1 MKEDNKKKKIDLSGR
16 TATYR
21 GDENSWDST
30 SVNHIY
36 KDLFSNGSFQA
47 IRNQLVGLCQGK
59 SGFGDPSHFIS
70 ARPARNA
77 VVAPSFMDGKTVL
90 LRDFVVHLAG
100 IEKQLVKKH
109 YHSDKPAC
117 LLDRNEYMHITAE
130 MIKYC
135 LDHHKERDDV
145 LQCVLSPSTG
155 FATWLMKPVMHF
167 WLGALD
173 LSLQGG
179 LGLAELHA
187 AAILTNGSSNQQYEN
202 YKHGGDG
209 AASLGLTA
217 FASTEVT
224 HGSNLREVGTE
235 VHLIKGDTSSKS
247 MHLLVKTPSVSH
259 VKLWPGNLFSAQ
271 SVVILARLFVEE
283 EDEGIHWF
291 RLDLFQGGPESQTR
305 VPGYSIRDI
314 GTKGG
319 YNGVEN
325 GCIQF
330 HSMCVPVD
338 SLLCGWAQIK
348 EDGSYVSDVPKNK
361 RFTQCLKNFYFERF
375 VIASAALGSAVCG
388 LMIALKYSKIR
399 RQFGPPGKENTLLTY
414 GLHKNRLLKHLTTVL
429 MSRNFVALSS
439 YSNNHYQFDPQTPLE
454 ETRVKCAYV
463 LSNLCKVIATKA
475 SHEALI
481 EARELCGGHG
491 YLLSNLIVGMQ
502 NDADPYKTFG
512 GDNNLLMLESA
523 KHLVRGVSGWS
534 LKAKLA
540 GPAKP
545 FFRPLRKKLLSSIT
559 AQNDLQILFS
569 SLNCFRK
576 LFEYR
581 QNHLQW
587 KLALTLKAKGK
598 ANVEDFVVKG
608 PGGQKFIDLSF
619 SAAENMVCFC
629 FYGRFCN
636 PTVTKLLGKEDRQAL
651 RTNCQVAIY
660 YSLYRLRSDP
670 FFLLHGLVSSSFHT
684 SIDTTLAEL
693 AQALLHQPDGNE
705 SLTPLEKVIDFP
717 DELLARSPLTHVDYV
732 ERMLA
737 HSQSLPSYVTPV
749 DKPLI
754 VDANV
759 NEDSS
764 TEAPEDSSTYASF
777 LEMLHGP

>member
-1 MKEDNKKKKIDLSGR
+1 MKEDNKKKKDLSDPTGS
-16 TATYR
+16 YR
-21 GDENSWDST
+21 DEDSWKGEDDWDVS
-30 SVNHIY
+30 SAKHIY
-36 KDLFSNGSFQA
+36 KDLFINGSFQA
-47 IRNQLVGLCQGK
+47 IRNQLVGLCHGK
-59 SGFGDPSHFIS
+59 NRFGDPSHFIS
-70 ARPARNA
+70 PQPKRNVSNLGPERA
-77 VVAPSFMDGKTVL
+77 STPPGVAPSFMDDNTAL
-90 LRDFVVHLAG
+90 LKDFVVHLAEV
-100 IEKQLVKKH
+100 EKQLVNKH
-109 YHSDKPAC
+109 YNSDKPAC
-117 LLDRNEYMHITAE
+117 LLDRNEHMHITAE

-135 LDHHKERDDV
+135 IDPHQERHVV
-145 LQCVLSPSTG
+145 LRSVLSPDGRTV
-155 FATWLMKPVMHF
+155 WLMKPVLHF

-179 LGLAELHA
+179 LGLTDLHNC
-187 AAILTNGSSNQQYEN
+187 AIMANGSLEQFEN
-202 YKHGGDG
+202 YKHGDDG
-209 AASLGLTA
+209 ASLGVTA
-217 FASTEVT
+217 FASSEVT
-224 HGSNLREVGTE
+224 HGSNLREAGTE
-235 VHLIKGDTSSKS
+235 VHLIKGDKSSKR
-247 MHLLVKTPSVSH
+247 MHLVVKTPSTSH
-259 VKLWPGNLFSAQ
+259 VKMWPGNLFSAR

-291 RLDLFQGGPESQTR
+291 RLDLFQGGPDSQTR

-319 YNGVEN
+319 YKGVEN
-325 GCIQF
+325 GFIHF

-348 EDGSYVSDVPKNK
+348 DDGSYVSDVPKEK
-361 RFTQCLKNFYFERF
+361 RFSQCLKNFYFERF
-375 VIASAALGSAVCG
+375 AIASGALGSALCG

-414 GLHKNRLLKHLTTVL
+414 GLHKNRLLKHLSTVL
-429 MSRNFVALSS
+429 MIRNFVTLSS
-439 YSNNHYQFDPQTPLE
+439 YMHTHYRFDPQTPLE
-454 ETRVKCAYV
+454 ETRMKYAYV
-463 LSNLCKVIATKA
+463 LSNLCKVMATKA

-502 NDADPYKTFG
+502 NDVDPYKTFG
-512 GDNNLLMLESA
+512 GDNNLMMLESA

-534 LKAKLA
+534 LMAKLN

-545 FFRPLRKKLLSSIT
+545 FFRPLGKKSLSSIT
-559 AQNDLQILFS
+559 AQNNLQILFS
-569 SLNCFRK
+569 SLNDLRK

-587 KLALTLKAKGK
+587 KLARTLKAKGK
-598 ANVEDFVVKG
+598 ANVEDFVVNG
-608 PGGQKFIDLSF
+608 PGGQKFIDLAF

-636 PTVTKLLGKEDRQAL
+636 PNVTKLLGEENRKKL
-651 RTNCQVAIY
+651 RTNCHVAIY
-660 YSLYRLRSDP
+660 YSLCRIRSDP

-693 AQALLHQPDGNE
+693 ALALLRRPAGDE
-705 SLTPLEKVIDFP
+705 SLTPLEKMIDFP

-737 HSQSLPSYVTPV
+737 HSQSLPSYVTPAEE
-749 DKPLI
+749 PL
-754 VDANV
+754 
-759 NEDSS
+759 
-764 TEAPEDSSTYASF
+764 T
-777 LEMLHGP
+777 

>member
-1 MKEDNKKKKIDLSGR
+1 MKEDNKKKIDLSGG

-21 GDENSWDST
+21 DENSWDST
-30 SVNHIY
+30 SAKHIY

-47 IRNQLVGLCQGK
+47 IRNQLVGLCHGNN
-59 SGFGDPSHFIS
+59 GFGDPSHFIS
-70 ARPARNA
+70 ARPGARNG
-77 VVAPSFMDGKTVL
+77 VVPSFMDAKTAL
-90 LRDFVVHLAG
+90 LKDFVVHLAE

-109 YHSDKPAC
+109 YNSDKPAC
-117 LLDRNEYMHITAE
+117 LLDRNEYLHITAE

-135 LDHHKERDDV
+135 IDHHKERNVV
-145 LQCVLSPSTG
+145 LQSVLVSSPDFRTI
-155 FATWLMKPVMHF
+155 WLMKTVLHF

-179 LGLAELHA
+179 LGLTDLHNS
-187 AAILTNGSSNQQYEN
+187 AILTNGGSNQFE
-202 YKHGGDG
+202 DG
-209 AASLGLTA
+209 ALLLGVTA

-235 VHLIKGDTSSKS
+235 VHLIKGDTSPKS
-247 MHLLVKTPSVSH
+247 MHLVVKTPSISH
-259 VKLWPGNLFSAQ
+259 VKMWPGNTFSAR

-319 YNGVEN
+319 LNGVEN
-325 GCIQF
+325 GCIHF

-348 EDGSYVSDVPKNK
+348 EDGSYTSDVPKNK
-361 RFTQCLKNFYFERF
+361 RFTQCLKNFGFERF
-375 VIASAALGSAVCG
+375 VIASAALGSALCG

-414 GLHKNRLLKHLTTVL
+414 GLHKNRLLKHLSTVL
-429 MSRNFVALSS
+429 MIRNFVALSS
-439 YSNNHYQFDPQTPLE
+439 YMHTHYRFDPQTPLE
-454 ETRVKCAYV
+454 ETRMKYVYV

-502 NDADPYKTFG
+502 NDVDPYKTFG

-534 LKAKLA
+534 LKAKLT

-545 FFRPLRKKLLSSIT
+545 FFRPLGKKSLSSIT
-559 AQNDLQILFS
+559 TQNNLQILFS
-569 SLNCFRK
+569 SLNDFRK

-619 SAAENMVCFC
+619 SAAESMVCFS
-629 FYGRFCN
+629 FYSRFCN
-636 PTVTKLLGKEDRQAL
+636 PSVTKLLGKKDRQAL
-651 RTNCQVAIY
+651 RTNCHVAIY

-684 SIDTTLAEL
+684 SINTTLAEL
-693 AQALLHQPDGNE
+693 AQALLHQSNGDE
-705 SLTPLEKVIDFP
+705 SLTPLEKMIDFP

-737 HSQSLPSYVTPV
+737 HSQSLPSYVTPAEE
-749 DKPLI
+749 PL
-754 VDANV
+754 
-759 NEDSS
+759 S
-764 TEAPEDSSTYASF
+764 
-777 LEMLHGP
+777 